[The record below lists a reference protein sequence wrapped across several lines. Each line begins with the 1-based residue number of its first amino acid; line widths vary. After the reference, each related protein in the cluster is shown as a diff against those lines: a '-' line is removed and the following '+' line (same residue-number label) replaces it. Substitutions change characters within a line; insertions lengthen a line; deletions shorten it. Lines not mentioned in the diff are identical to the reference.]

1 MHAQY
6 VRQKLNEFGFFDT
19 ESHLNE
25 WNYQAEGTGFKSKHT
40 MDGGS
45 FLTKAM
51 TLMHRDG
58 TIDMAMYY
66 CMSTQAMYNGF
77 IDQNDGSLSPSWFAY
92 VAFGHICSLEN
103 SVKAEYDGD
112 IHAIASKNGA
122 EKAILLSNHRC
133 EDSEVSLS
141 VSGADGLTAEIYY
154 CTDDKHLQLKNT
166 ITLNKKEPI
175 SLSVPINT
183 VVLLKIK

>member
-1 MHAQY
+1 M
-6 VRQKLNEFGFFDT
+6 
-19 ESHLNE
+19 
-25 WNYQAEGTGFKSKHT
+25 
-40 MDGGS
+40 
-45 FLTKAM
+45 
-51 TLMHRDG
+51 
-58 TIDMAMYY
+58 
-66 CMSTQAMYNGF
+66 
-77 IDQNDGSLSPSWFAY
+77 
-92 VAFGHICSLEN
+92 AFGHICGLEN

-112 IHAIASKNGA
+112 IHAIASKNGD

-133 EDSEVSLS
+133 DDSEVSLS

-154 CTDDKHLQLKNT
+154 CTDDKHLQLENT